1 MIKGV
6 KKDGIPLIKNHLRLS
21 WNVVL
26 DSFAL
31 GRSPESQGGVGV
43 NE

>member
-21 WNVVL
+21 WNVIL
-26 DSFAL
+26 DSFPL
-31 GRSPESQGGVGV
+31 GRAESQGGVGV